1 MTTANRLPPPTGSR
15 GRGTG
20 HDHLARVHV
29 RADADVVFGGPAD
42 ARTYFVPPGR
52 YPVAITQATMAADDY
67 PSWPG

>member
-1 MTTANRLPPPTGSR
+1 
-15 GRGTG
+15 
-20 HDHLARVHV
+20 V